1 MTTVGGLCRYT
12 ICKFSRSEYFLVD
25 IMHVMITKSEAH
37 HSAVVTQSDAA
48 AENVDLPNLC
58 L

>member
-1 MTTVGGLCRYT
+1 
-12 ICKFSRSEYFLVD
+12 
-25 IMHVMITKSEAH
+25 MHGILTKSEAH

-48 AENVDLPNLC
+48 AEDVDLPKLC